1 MKSLLKK
8 TYKRNVKHKI
18 DEMIT
23 SIYNLSFLGIYTE
36 MTEGLK

>member
-8 TYKRNVKHKI
+8 YIKGMSKHKI

-23 SIYNLSFLGIYTE
+23 SIYNLAFFGIYTE

>member
-8 TYKRNVKHKI
+8 YIKGMSKHKT

-23 SIYNLSFLGIYTE
+23 SIYNLAFLGIYTE
-36 MTEGLK
+36 MTKGLK